1 MGPLQTLGQE
11 ELSLA
16 GQRAGGGQKGSAGR
30 AALPSPACP
39 CTRDST
45 DSGGAISQ
53 RRGCYFEKTEG
64 TDISEQQ
71 ELV

>member
-1 MGPLQTLGQE
+1 MSE
-11 ELSLA
+11 
-16 GQRAGGGQKGSAGR
+16 GGGGR
-30 AALPSPACP
+30 KAVLGVLLCFPLAAPGDCPS
-39 CTRDST
+39 TRDSA
-45 DSGGAISQ
+45 DSGGAVSQ